1 MHQTLCKNLIDNQIT
16 KKEINK
22 FNLKLF
28 CLAMVLS
35 CNNNIKNMITKNISN
50 INLEKYMQRWI
61 ETPVK
66 TSYSNGQYRRER
78 DSTNEKC

>member
-1 MHQTLCKNLIDNQIT
+1 MDNQTT

-35 CNNNIKNMITKNISN
+35 CNNNIKNMITKKVSN
-50 INLEKYMQRWI
+50 INLKKHM
-61 ETPVK
+61 
-66 TSYSNGQYRRER
+66 
-78 DSTNEKC
+78 D

>member
-1 MHQTLCKNLIDNQIT
+1 MIT
-16 KKEINK
+16 KK
-22 FNLKLF
+22 
-28 CLAMVLS
+28 
-35 CNNNIKNMITKNISN
+35 ISN

>member
-1 MHQTLCKNLIDNQIT
+1 MHQTMCKNFIHNQIT

-35 CNNNIKNMITKNISN
+35 CNNNIKNMITKKISN